1 MSEKFANFGLKFGRR
16 RLKRSAHLGSF
27 SKNNKA
33 VLSYCISMLNDT
45 RTVKTNLKR
54 FIIGKERLSAW
65 ATRKKM
71 PFLELFQ
78 HFVIFLCWFFHF
90 IRLLNIKTTTFRA
103 AILEMSEILK
113 LPTENKVILKLF
125 FESVTASSRQQVLA
139 TCVASGGLTSRGLQ
153 NPTFGTTENLRHYRI
168 PIELEKTKFRG
179 WQAARN
185 GEKFQGHV
193 FNSKISITKNTEET
207 QGCIE
212 RNKTFIKKVFKLFR
226 RPGWTE
232 T

>member
-1 MSEKFANFGLKFGRR
+1 MQLFRLSANISVTRVGLRAGFYLQQAFSETMALHQDMLMHLDFVYSKVELAWAKNLRTPCFAKTKFGRR
-16 RLKRSAHLGSF
+16 RLESSAHLGSF

-113 LPTENKVILKLF
+113 LPTENKVIL
-125 FESVTASSRQQVLA
+125 
-139 TCVASGGLTSRGLQ
+139 
-153 NPTFGTTENLRHYRI
+153 
-168 PIELEKTKFRG
+168 
-179 WQAARN
+179 
-185 GEKFQGHV
+185 
-193 FNSKISITKNTEET
+193 
-207 QGCIE
+207 
-212 RNKTFIKKVFKLFR
+212 
-226 RPGWTE
+226 
-232 T
+232 